1 MLICFILRSVSTFRR
16 WYLVL
21 WILLRDSTSTYAK
34 AGSYHYYST
43 GVIGSR
49 PLISINIDSTSCFCL
64 IPNNSVDFL
73 NSPNSPKTCLNRKFD
88 DSFNAVSLSSDDPE
102 YSVEH
107 LFGFRYRFF
116 EIRRRVPLFRRSMFP
131 GTVRCRSPFSAAIRL
146 IFVRDLI

>member
-1 MLICFILRSVSTFRR
+1 MLIGFILRSVSTFRR
-16 WYLVL
+16 RH
-21 WILLRDSTSTYAK
+21 ILKYFILRDSTFVYAK

-88 DSFNAVSLSSDDPE
+88 DSFNAVSFNPDDPE

-116 EIRRRVPLFRRSMFP
+116 EIRRRVPLFRRSMLP
-131 GTVRCRSPFSAAIRL
+131 GTVRCRSPFSATIRL
-146 IFVRDLI
+146 LFVRVLT